1 MSFFINIKGK
11 TVKVGRQVII
21 GRGSPFENL
30 LPFRDISRA
39 HAKVLE
45 KASGFFIKDMGSE
58 TGTFVNGEKIKPN
71 ILVQIEPEDKIS
83 LGEHE
88 LQLMLEC
95 ADGEYETIRR
105 FKEDQSTKNDKT
117 LGLFAIIV
125 ILTNLTIFLESKSWD
140 PKDFLWSVFFALP
153 LMGVISIIE
162 KLIDTKKMNIQEIY
176 FGEEGLT
183 LHYPDKNMSILYD
196 DIDRVWDSNG
206 AIYISAHDQLFKIG
220 KVSGYDKLLRF
231 FKKEYHHIYGRKD
244 RPIQALAIS
253 FLVIS
258 LVVYFFWPH
267 ISRNLDLA
275 VDSMVSAIVCFTIAG
290 FFWIGTKK
298 WFQQSIG
305 FYNSKTFKDME
316 KVGMI
321 FAIIA
326 VVYGFYYSFEY
337 KILINQK
344 KYILNCMKEDL
355 GACDKVDFSWV
366 HDLKKNKYNTIKI
379 SGQACDL
386 GSEPACKF
394 VEKNIERAP
403 ASMGEIEYAD

>member
-11 TVKVGRQVII
+11 TLKVGKQVII

-30 LPFRDISRA
+30 LPFRDIARA

-45 KASGFFIKDMGSE
+45 KANGYFIKDLGSE

-71 ILVQIEPEDKIS
+71 TLVQIEPEDKIS

-88 LQLMLEC
+88 LLLMVEC
-95 ADGEYETIRR
+95 EEGQYETIRR
-105 FKEDQSTKNDKT
+105 FKEDQSTKKDKSW
-117 LGLFAIIV
+117 GLFAIIV
-125 ILTNLTIFLESKSWD
+125 ILANLTIFLESKSWNH
-140 PKDFLWSVFFALP
+140 KDFLWSVFFALP
-153 LMGVISIIE
+153 VMGVISIIE
-162 KLIDTKKMNIQEIY
+162 KLIDTKKMNVQEIY

-206 AIYISAHDQLFKIG
+206 ALYISAHDQLFRIG
-220 KVSGYDKLLRF
+220 KVGGYEKLLRF

-244 RPIQALAIS
+244 RPMQAIAVSL
-253 FLVIS
+253 LVVS

-267 ISRNLDLA
+267 ISKHLGLA
-275 VDSMVSAIVCFTIAG
+275 TDALVSAMVCFTIAT
-290 FFWIGTKK
+290 FFWMGTKK
-298 WFQQSIG
+298 WFQKSIG
-305 FYNSKTFKDME
+305 FYNSKTFKDTQ
-316 KVGMI
+316 KVGMF
-321 FAIIA
+321 FATVA
-326 VVYGFYYSFEY
+326 VVYGFFYSFEY
-337 KILINQK
+337 KILLNQQE
-344 KYILNCMKEDL
+344 YISNCVQEDL
-355 GACDKVDFSWV
+355 GACDKVDYSWV

-379 SGQACDL
+379 SSQACDL
-386 GSEPACKF
+386 GSDPACKF